1 MKWICLSFNCHVL
14 HGNLRINSKA
24 EFTAM
29 IIDYTAYEGAR
40 SKTEISFSAIGC
52 GKTFFVM
59 NRVCQALAHNYKQS
73 AIDFILN
80 EYNKTQTGKT
90 TGKLAQC
97 RITPQKYKLNYCHI
111 AIE

>member
-1 MKWICLSFNCHVL
+1 
-14 HGNLRINSKA
+14 
-24 EFTAM
+24 M

-40 SKTEISFSAIGC
+40 NKTEISFSAIGC

-80 EYNKTQTGKT
+80 EYVQQDTDRQ
-90 TGKLAQC
+90 
-97 RITPQKYKLNYCHI
+97 NYRQISTVQNHPSKI
-111 AIE
+111 QIELLSYYN